1 MPIHFSIG
9 FVAESGARPR
19 PSHVYARLSDKVD
32 EVAVVNRVSSV
43 SAVMVRNVSVVARL
57 DG

>member
-1 MPIHFSIG
+1 MPIHFSVG
-9 FVAESGARPR
+9 FVTESGVNSR

-43 SAVMVRNVSVVARL
+43 NAVMVVNVSVVARL